1 MKKGK
6 RILSFLMAIVIM
18 SSFLG
23 VAASAKAEY
32 KDAAI
37 ADSQYDDFDKPSF
50 TLNQLSSMVLDYVDK
65 MLAEANADGSLI
77 IDLSVLGELNL
88 GSIDS
93 ALDDIYGLLNGA
105 AFTLFKGLLG
115 DLKDLKKDAIA
126 SARRRS
132 TPAATADLQVIRSL
146 ILFLS
151 DNRAI
156 LSKIV
161 DGSLNMG
168 IANSFVDLSDFN
180 VNQMIKEALFEAAYP
195 DTPVPDPVTQTVDQ
209 MVQDLIDGLIAEN
222 VPGLAGKINFANST
236 AVTYDFID
244 TLLLDAYNGVLVD
257 LLNTDVKKI
266 IRELCGVVYDPN
278 NPDDPGDE
286 SNLNEYAQVLNIHY
300 VVPEYVLPDGATF
313 ISQLNNIL
321 AQLVSVMT
329 VNYTAWVA
337 GDNSNLLGNF
347 AAAAKYVLA
356 LTDSSFFAPYVA
368 KATAAELD
376 AMDNQQL
383 FAYIVRS
390 GLNTGVDNMN
400 IPASADTLTKV
411 AWHAVREVMANLVPQ
426 FDYSAQPMT
435 LDGILFML
443 ADLIVYALNRAAD
456 FNPNSAAMPGEGL
469 LAYGQGIDATVLAA
483 VNYIRINY
491 GGLVNL
497 TLSTTDGWAALD
509 TIIFSIIQTNWLPV
523 SVDGSIRE
531 LIINRILRD
540 ILELDINNVLAL
552 FERRADSELN
562 SKTFKK
568 LLVDIVAR
576 VINLVFP
583 NAMLLTYTSLEQA
596 LSNAELKGVVE
607 RLLLALNNRK
617 DQILPALLPILA
629 ELMDLSI
636 PQQFEAP
643 ELRLPRQIGAATSF
657 VINNESMGLN
667 TGFTD
672 KNGNFAQDSLY
683 KIQIVSLTSSIP
695 AINLSNLAGT
705 VINGGDSVNCNIS
718 GTFTANGRLMVE
730 MTYDVYTELGTKL
743 TEFPLTARAFA
754 FISGAS
760 DDGNNYQ
767 TLNPNTKNT
776 HSAVYKS
783 LYVNQNMSM
792 KSLEDLQFG
801 IRREKTTTADTQK
814 ASVSRSAAAV
824 NAALAGVT
832 PADFPGIAETTK
844 DGGSWYFRL
853 YSVADG
859 AVRPADGAYSST
871 FTYVATKTRISGG
884 GEETFPLLNKSYV
897 VFYDDFGLPGLL
909 NEELNKRREQS
920 NYNGEAEWNEYIDAM
935 LNAMAVVY
943 RPRQASTFMTQIAP
957 LYEPAKQTLLDAIVD
972 LEYTEKATSVEVL
985 RAALDAIRPDNEGL
999 EWDDPAFRYFGDA
1012 DFLYYTYDKFGNEED
1027 RAKGLW
1033 NSQQVE
1039 NPPSLRPV
1047 DVAYAL
1053 HRLNLYGGRLISVQ
1067 ATKARLAE
1075 AIAFVGNPVE
1085 SLYTPSSWADFA
1097 RAKAFAVAVNAED
1110 PAPKDANDW
1119 FVLRQSKVNKA
1130 RFNLVTAY
1138 KKLIRVADYTQLDAY
1153 IAEAQAK
1160 VEADWTA
1167 PTWAALQVA
1176 LTAATEVVRNMAATL
1191 ANQAIIDAAA
1201 AALRAAIDALEA
1213 AGDPLLAAPG
1223 FGTIIDLVG
1232 GWVYGLTSGL
1242 VDVSAV
1248 AGPGYTVTFHNGS
1261 DGSGTGSYF
1270 RSVRNSDPSVVRDFV
1285 NIVFG
1290 DINGDG
1296 NIDSLDSA
1304 LTSDYENFF
1313 ISWDDPSEECFRY
1326 AADAN
1331 ADYNIDSMDGALIVD
1346 EENFMSEID
1355 QFTSRGF

>member
-1 MKKGK
+1 MKKAK

-18 SSFLG
+18 SSVLS

-37 ADSQYDDFDKPSF
+37 SQYDDFDKPSF

-65 MLAEANADGSLI
+65 MLAEKNADGSLI

-93 ALDDIYGLLNGA
+93 ALDGIYGLLNGA
-105 AFTLFKGLLG
+105 AFTMFKGLLG

-132 TPAATADLQVIRSL
+132 TPAATADLNVIRSL
-146 ILFLS
+146 IQFLS

-156 LSKIV
+156 LSKVV

-168 IANSFVDLSDFN
+168 IANSFVDLSEIN

-195 DTPVPDPVTQTVDQ
+195 DTPVPEPVTQTVDEL
-209 MVQDLIDGLIAEN
+209 VQALIDGLIAEN
-222 VPGLAGKINFANST
+222 LPGLAGKIDFANST
-236 AVTYDFID
+236 AMAYDFID
-244 TLLLDAYNGVLVD
+244 NLLVDAYNGVLVD

-286 SNLNEYAQVLNIHY
+286 SNLNEYAQVLNINY
-300 VVPEYVLPDGATF
+300 VVPEIVLPAGTTF
-313 ISQLNNIL
+313 IANLNNIL
-321 AQLVSVMT
+321 AELVSVMT

-337 GDNSNLLGNF
+337 GDNSNLLGNV

-368 KATAAELD
+368 KATAAELN
-376 AMDNQQL
+376 AMSNQQL
-383 FAYIVRS
+383 FAYVVRS

-411 AWHAVREVMANLVPQ
+411 AWYAVREVMANLVPQ

-435 LDGILFML
+435 LDGVLFML
-443 ADLIVYALNRAAD
+443 ADLIVYALNKAAD
-456 FNPNSAAMPGEGL
+456 LNPNAGVLPGEGL
-469 LAYGQGIDATVLAA
+469 LAYGQGLDATLLAA
-483 VNYIRINY
+483 VDYIRINY
-491 GGLVNL
+491 GGLLNL
-497 TLSTTDGWAALD
+497 TLSTTDAFAALD
-509 TIIFSIIQTNWLPV
+509 TIIFSIIQTNWLPA
-523 SVDGSIRE
+523 SVNGSTRE
-531 LIINRILRD
+531 LIINRLLRD
-540 ILELDINNVLAL
+540 ILELNIDNVLAL

-568 LLVDIVAR
+568 ILVDVVAR
-576 VINLVFP
+576 LINIIFP
-583 NAMLLTYTSLEQA
+583 NAMQLTYTSLEQA

-617 DQILPALLPILA
+617 DQILPALLPVLA
-629 ELMDLSI
+629 EMMDLSI

-643 ELRLPRQIGAATSF
+643 EIKLPRQIGSATTFTIS
-657 VINNESMGLN
+657 NESMGLN
-667 TGFTD
+667 TAFTD
-672 KNGNFAQDSLY
+672 KDGNFAQDSLY
-683 KIQIVSLTSSIP
+683 KIQIVSLTSSLP

-705 VINGGDSVNCNIS
+705 VINGGDSVNCNVS
-718 GTFTANGRLMVE
+718 GTFTANSLLMVE

-743 TEFPLTARAFA
+743 TEFPLTTRAFA
-754 FISGAS
+754 YISAAV
-760 DDGNNYQ
+760 DDGAQYQ
-767 TLNPNTKNT
+767 TIASGNNNK
-776 HSAVYKS
+776 HSMVYRS
-783 LYVNQNMSM
+783 LYVNQNASM
-792 KSLEDLQFG
+792 KSLEGLQAG
-801 IRREKTTTADTQK
+801 VKRESATIAPDAT
-814 ASVSRSAAAV
+814 VSRTAATV

-832 PADFPGIAETTK
+832 PAPFTNITTTK
-844 DGGSWYFRL
+844 DGGSWYFGL

-859 AVRPADGAYSST
+859 AERPADGAYSST
-871 FTYVATKTRISGG
+871 FTFNATRTQSLGG
-884 GEETFPLLNKSYV
+884 SAATFALLNKSYV
-897 VFYDDFGLPGLL
+897 VFYNDYDLPGLF
-909 NEELNKRREQS
+909 NSELNKRREQS
-920 NYNGEAEWNEYIDAM
+920 NYYGDIEWNDYIQAM
-935 LNAMAVVY
+935 TAAMSLVY
-943 RPRQASTFMTQIAP
+943 RPRQASTFMTQVAP
-957 LYEPAKQTLLDAIVD
+957 AFLPTKDALVHAIED
-972 LEYTEKATSVEVL
+972 LEATAKPSSVDGL
-985 RAALDAIRPDNEGL
+985 RVAIDAFRPDNTGK
-999 EWDDPAFRYFGDA
+999 EWDDPAFKYFGEA
-1012 DFLYYTYDKFGNEED
+1012 DFVYYNYAKFEDEEG
-1027 RAKGLW
+1027 RAVGIW
-1033 NSQQVE
+1033 DSQQQE
-1039 NPPSLRPV
+1039 EPPVVLPA

-1053 HRLNLYGGRLISVQ
+1053 HRLNLYGSRLVSVQ

-1075 AIAFVGNPVE
+1075 AIAFVGNPDE
-1085 SLYTPSSWADFA
+1085 SLYTPASWADFA

-1110 PAPKDANDW
+1110 PAPKDANGW
-1119 FVLRQSKVNKA
+1119 YVLRQSKVDKA

-1138 KKLIRVADYTQLDAY
+1138 KKLLRIADYTQLDAY
-1153 IAEAQAK
+1153 IAEAQTK
-1160 VEADWTA
+1160 VEDEWT
-1167 PTWAALQVA
+1167 PDTWAALQVA
-1176 LTAATEVVRNMAATL
+1176 LTAATDVVRNMSATL

-1213 AGDPLLAAPG
+1213 AGDPILAAPG
-1223 FGTIIDLVG
+1223 FATLIDLVD

-1261 DGSGTGSYF
+1261 GGSGTGSYF